1 MKLKFI
7 FKGKKVHD
15 VGYRVLLLNK
25 AMSLGVDNFNTF
37 NTSIDGIQTVIAII
51 EADAESIEEFKVFV
65 NTTMPEGA
73 ELDEISFD
81 EYKNAIPPIER
92 CMQAF
97 QMEHWG
103 KGIPIL
109 VKMLETQEKMLGNQ
123 DQMLGK
129 QDQMLGKQDQ
139 MLGKQDQMLGKQDQM
154 LGKQDQTITTIK
166 EEGDKIRGAISDHMS
181 QDVAELRDEISHIKT
196 TMAKIAS
203 KVGVAV

>member
-51 EADAESIEEFKVFV
+51 EAGAESIEEFKGFV
-65 NTTMPEGA
+65 NTTTPEGA
-73 ELDEISFD
+73 ELDEISVD

-139 MLGKQDQMLGKQDQM
+139 MLGKQDQMLGKQDQ
-154 LGKQDQTITTIK
+154 TITTIK

-181 QDVAELRDEISHIKT
+181 QDVAELRDEMKLT
-196 TMAKIAS
+196 TAEL
-203 KVGVAV
+203 VGYLNV

>member
-37 NTSIDGIQTVIAII
+37 NTFTDGIQTVIAII
-51 EADAESIEEFKVFV
+51 EAGAESIEEFKGFV
-65 NTTMPEGA
+65 NTTTPEGA
-73 ELDEISFD
+73 ELDEISVD

-109 VKMLETQEKMLGNQ
+109 VKMLE
-123 DQMLGK
+123 K
-129 QDQMLGKQDQ
+129 QDQ
-139 MLGKQDQMLGKQDQM
+139 
-154 LGKQDQTITTIK
+154 IIITIK
-166 EEGDKIRGAISDHMS
+166 EEGDKTRGAISDHMS

>member
-65 NTTMPEGA
+65 NTTMPEDA

-123 DQMLGK
+123 
-129 QDQMLGKQDQ
+129 
-139 MLGKQDQMLGKQDQM
+139 
-154 LGKQDQTITTIK
+154 
-166 EEGDKIRGAISDHMS
+166 H
-181 QDVAELRDEISHIKT
+181 
-196 TMAKIAS
+196 
-203 KVGVAV
+203 VG

>member
-51 EADAESIEEFKVFV
+51 EAGAESIEEFKVFV

-109 VKMLETQEKMLGNQ
+109 VKMLE
-123 DQMLGK
+123 K
-129 QDQMLGKQDQ
+129 QDQ
-139 MLGKQDQMLGKQDQM
+139 
-154 LGKQDQTITTIK
+154 IIITIK
-166 EEGDKIRGAISDHMS
+166 EEGDKTRGAISDHMS

>member
-7 FKGKKVHD
+7 LKGKKVHE

-37 NTSIDGIQTVIAII
+37 NTFIDGVQIVIAII
-51 EADAESIEEFKVFV
+51 DTDIESIEEFKGFV
-65 NTTMPEGA
+65 NTTTPEGA
-73 ELDEISFD
+73 ELDEINVD
-81 EYKNAIPPIER
+81 EYTNTVPPIER

-103 KGIPIL
+103 KSIPIL
-109 VKMLETQEKMLGNQ
+109 LKML
-123 DQMLGK
+123 D
-129 QDQMLGKQDQ
+129 
-139 MLGKQDQMLGKQDQM
+139 
-154 LGKQDQTITTIK
+154 KQDQTITTIK
-166 EEGDKIRGAISDHMS
+166 DEGDKTRDAISDHMS
-181 QDVAELRDEISHIKT
+181 QDIVELRDEISHMKT

>member
-7 FKGKKVHD
+7 LKGKKVHE

-37 NTSIDGIQTVIAII
+37 NTFIDGVQIVIAII
-51 EADAESIEEFKVFV
+51 DTDIESIEEFKGFV
-65 NTTMPEGA
+65 NTTTPEGA
-73 ELDEISFD
+73 ELDEISVD
-81 EYKNAIPPIER
+81 EYTNIVPPIER

-103 KGIPIL
+103 KSIPIL
-109 VKMLETQEKMLGNQ
+109 LKML
-123 DQMLGK
+123 D
-129 QDQMLGKQDQ
+129 
-139 MLGKQDQMLGKQDQM
+139 
-154 LGKQDQTITTIK
+154 KQDQTIITIK
-166 EEGDKIRGAISDHMS
+166 DEGDKTRDAISNHMS
-181 QDVAELRDEISHIKT
+181 QDVVELRDEISHMKT

>member
-65 NTTMPEGA
+65 NTTMPEDA

-123 DQMLGK
+123 N
-129 QDQMLGKQDQ
+129 Q

-203 KVGVAV
+203 KVGIAV

>member
-7 FKGKKVHD
+7 FRGKKVHD

-103 KGIPIL
+103 KGILIL
-109 VKMLETQEKMLGNQ
+109 VKMLETQENMLGN
-123 DQMLGK
+123 
-129 QDQMLGKQDQ
+129 
-139 MLGKQDQMLGKQDQM
+139 QDQMLGKQDQM

>member
-7 FKGKKVHD
+7 LKGKKVHE

-37 NTSIDGIQTVIAII
+37 NTFIDGVQIVIAII
-51 EADAESIEEFKVFV
+51 DTDIESIEEFKGFV
-65 NTTMPEGA
+65 NTTTPEGV
-73 ELDEISFD
+73 ELDEISVD
-81 EYKNAIPPIER
+81 EYTNTVPPIER

-103 KGIPIL
+103 KSIPIL
-109 VKMLETQEKMLGNQ
+109 LKML
-123 DQMLGK
+123 DK
-129 QDQMLGKQDQ
+129 QDQN
-139 MLGKQDQMLGKQDQM
+139 
-154 LGKQDQTITTIK
+154 IITIK
-166 EEGDKIRGAISDHMS
+166 DEGDKTRDAISDHMS
-181 QDVAELRDEISHIKT
+181 QDIVELRDEISHMKT

>member
-51 EADAESIEEFKVFV
+51 EAGAESIEEFKVFV

-139 MLGKQDQMLGKQDQM
+139 MLGKQDQ
-154 LGKQDQTITTIK
+154 TITTIK

>member
-7 FKGKKVHD
+7 LKGKKVHE

-37 NTSIDGIQTVIAII
+37 NTFIDGVQIVIAII
-51 EADAESIEEFKVFV
+51 DTDIESIEEFKGFV
-65 NTTMPEGA
+65 NTTTPEGA
-73 ELDEISFD
+73 ELDEISVD
-81 EYKNAIPPIER
+81 EYTNTVPPIER

-103 KGIPIL
+103 KSIPIL
-109 VKMLETQEKMLGNQ
+109 LKML
-123 DQMLGK
+123 D
-129 QDQMLGKQDQ
+129 
-139 MLGKQDQMLGKQDQM
+139 
-154 LGKQDQTITTIK
+154 KQDQTITTIK
-166 EEGDKIRGAISDHMS
+166 DEGDKTRDAISDHMS
-181 QDVAELRDEISHIKT
+181 QDIVELRDEISHMKT

>member
-51 EADAESIEEFKVFV
+51 EAGAESIEEFKVFV
-65 NTTMPEGA
+65 NTTMPEDA

-123 DQMLGK
+123 DQML
-129 QDQMLGKQDQ
+129 D
-139 MLGKQDQMLGKQDQM
+139 
-154 LGKQDQTITTIK
+154 KQDQTIITIK
-166 EEGDKIRGAISDHMS
+166 EEGSKTRGTISDHMS
-181 QDVAELRDEISHIKT
+181 QDVAELRNEISHIKT

>member
-37 NTSIDGIQTVIAII
+37 NTFTDGIQTVIAII
-51 EADAESIEEFKVFV
+51 EAGAESIEEFKGFV
-65 NTTMPEGA
+65 NTTTPEGA
-73 ELDEISFD
+73 ELDEISVD

-103 KGIPIL
+103 KGTPIL
-109 VKMLETQEKMLGNQ
+109 VKMLE
-123 DQMLGK
+123 K
-129 QDQMLGKQDQ
+129 QDQ
-139 MLGKQDQMLGKQDQM
+139 
-154 LGKQDQTITTIK
+154 IIITIK
-166 EEGDKIRGAISDHMS
+166 EEGDKTRGAISDHMS

>member
-37 NTSIDGIQTVIAII
+37 NTFTDGIQTVIAII
-51 EADAESIEEFKVFV
+51 EAGAESIEEFKGFV

-103 KGIPIL
+103 KGIPIF
-109 VKMLETQEKMLGNQ
+109 VKMLE
-123 DQMLGK
+123 K
-129 QDQMLGKQDQ
+129 QDQ
-139 MLGKQDQMLGKQDQM
+139 
-154 LGKQDQTITTIK
+154 IIITIK
-166 EEGDKIRGAISDHMS
+166 EEGDKTRGAISDHMS

-203 KVGVAV
+203 KVGVTV

>member
-37 NTSIDGIQTVIAII
+37 NTFTDGIQIVIAII
-51 EADAESIEEFKVFV
+51 EAGAESIEEFKGFV
-65 NTTMPEGA
+65 NTTTPEGA
-73 ELDEISFD
+73 ELDEISVD

-109 VKMLETQEKMLGNQ
+109 VKMLE
-123 DQMLGK
+123 K
-129 QDQMLGKQDQ
+129 QDQ
-139 MLGKQDQMLGKQDQM
+139 
-154 LGKQDQTITTIK
+154 IIITIK
-166 EEGDKIRGAISDHMS
+166 EEGDKTRGAISDHMS

>member
-7 FKGKKVHD
+7 FRGKKVHD

-51 EADAESIEEFKVFV
+51 EAGAESIEEFKVFV

-129 QDQMLGKQDQ
+129 QDQN
-139 MLGKQDQMLGKQDQM
+139 
-154 LGKQDQTITTIK
+154 ITTIK
-166 EEGDKIRGAISDHMS
+166 EEGDKTRGAISDHMS

-196 TMAKIAS
+196 KIAS

>member
-7 FKGKKVHD
+7 FKGNKVHG

-37 NTSIDGIQTVIAII
+37 NTFIDGIQIVIAII
-51 EADAESIEEFKVFV
+51 DANDESIEEFKAFV
-65 NTTMPEGA
+65 NITTPEGA
-73 ELDEISFD
+73 ELDGISFD
-81 EYKNAIPPIER
+81 EYRNGIPPIER

-109 VKMLETQEKMLGNQ
+109 VKMLETQEKMLG
-123 DQMLGK
+123 K
-129 QDQMLGKQDQ
+129 QDQMLGNQNQ
-139 MLGKQDQMLGKQDQM
+139 MVV
-154 LGKQDQTITTIK
+154 KQDQTIMAIK
-166 EEGDKIRGAISDHMS
+166 DEGDKTRSAISDHMS
-181 QDVAELRDEISHIKT
+181 QDVAELRDEISHIKI

>member
-7 FKGKKVHD
+7 LKGKKVHE

-37 NTSIDGIQTVIAII
+37 NTFIDGVQIVIAII
-51 EADAESIEEFKVFV
+51 DTDIESIEEFKGFV
-65 NTTMPEGA
+65 NMTTPEGA
-73 ELDEISFD
+73 KLDEISVD
-81 EYKNAIPPIER
+81 EYTNTVPPIER

-103 KGIPIL
+103 KSIPIL
-109 VKMLETQEKMLGNQ
+109 LKMLDN
-123 DQMLGK
+123 
-129 QDQMLGKQDQ
+129 
-139 MLGKQDQMLGKQDQM
+139 
-154 LGKQDQTITTIK
+154 QDQTITTIK
-166 EEGDKIRGAISDHMS
+166 DEGDKTRDAISDHMS
-181 QDVAELRDEISHIKT
+181 QDIVELRDEISHMKT

>member
-7 FKGKKVHD
+7 LKGKKVHE

-37 NTSIDGIQTVIAII
+37 NTFIDGVQIVIAII
-51 EADAESIEEFKVFV
+51 DTDIESIEEFKGFV
-65 NTTMPEGA
+65 NTTTLEGA
-73 ELDEISFD
+73 ELDEISVD
-81 EYKNAIPPIER
+81 EYTNTVPPIER

-103 KGIPIL
+103 KSIPIL
-109 VKMLETQEKMLGNQ
+109 LKMLDN
-123 DQMLGK
+123 
-129 QDQMLGKQDQ
+129 
-139 MLGKQDQMLGKQDQM
+139 
-154 LGKQDQTITTIK
+154 QDQTITTIK
-166 EEGDKIRGAISDHMS
+166 DEGDKTRDAISDHMS
-181 QDVAELRDEISHIKT
+181 QDIVELRDEISHMKT

>member
-7 FKGKKVHD
+7 LKGKKVHE

-37 NTSIDGIQTVIAII
+37 NTFIDGVQIVIAII
-51 EADAESIEEFKVFV
+51 DTDIESIEEFKGFV
-65 NTTMPEGA
+65 NTTTPEGA
-73 ELDEISFD
+73 ELDEISVD
-81 EYKNAIPPIER
+81 EYTNTVPPIER

-103 KGIPIL
+103 KSIPIL
-109 VKMLETQEKMLGNQ
+109 LKMLDN
-123 DQMLGK
+123 
-129 QDQMLGKQDQ
+129 
-139 MLGKQDQMLGKQDQM
+139 
-154 LGKQDQTITTIK
+154 QDQTITTIK
-166 EEGDKIRGAISDHMS
+166 DEGDKTRDAISGHMS
-181 QDVAELRDEISHIKT
+181 QDIVELRDEISHMKT

>member
-7 FKGKKVHD
+7 LKGKKVHE

-37 NTSIDGIQTVIAII
+37 NTFIDGVQIVIAII
-51 EADAESIEEFKVFV
+51 DTDIESIEEFKGFV
-65 NTTMPEGA
+65 NTTIPEGV
-73 ELDEISFD
+73 ELDEISVD
-81 EYKNAIPPIER
+81 EYTNTVPPIER

-103 KGIPIL
+103 KSIPIL
-109 VKMLETQEKMLGNQ
+109 LKML
-123 DQMLGK
+123 D
-129 QDQMLGKQDQ
+129 
-139 MLGKQDQMLGKQDQM
+139 
-154 LGKQDQTITTIK
+154 KQDQTIITIK
-166 EEGDKIRGAISDHMS
+166 DEGDKTRDAISDHMS
-181 QDVAELRDEISHIKT
+181 QDIVELRDEISHMKT

>member
-37 NTSIDGIQTVIAII
+37 NTFTDGIQIVIAII
-51 EADAESIEEFKVFV
+51 EAGAESIEEFKGFV
-65 NTTMPEGA
+65 NTTTPEGA
-73 ELDEISFD
+73 ELDEISVD

-103 KGIPIL
+103 KGMPIL
-109 VKMLETQEKMLGNQ
+109 VKMLETQEKML
-123 DQMLGK
+123 DK
-129 QDQMLGKQDQ
+129 QDQMLD
-139 MLGKQDQMLGKQDQM
+139 
-154 LGKQDQTITTIK
+154 KQDQTIITIK
-166 EEGDKIRGAISDHMS
+166 EEGDKTRGAISDHMS

>member
-51 EADAESIEEFKVFV
+51 EAGAESIEEFKVFV

-139 MLGKQDQMLGKQDQM
+139 MLGKQDQI

>member
-15 VGYRVLLLNK
+15 VGYCVLLLNK

-51 EADAESIEEFKVFV
+51 EAGAESIEEFKVFV

-139 MLGKQDQMLGKQDQM
+139 MLGKQDQMLGKQDQ
-154 LGKQDQTITTIK
+154 TITTIK

>member
-37 NTSIDGIQTVIAII
+37 NTSIDEIQTVIAII
-51 EADAESIEEFKVFV
+51 EAGAESIEEFKVFV

-139 MLGKQDQMLGKQDQM
+139 I

-166 EEGDKIRGAISDHMS
+166 EEGDKTRGAISDHMS

>member
-7 FKGKKVHD
+7 LKGKKVHE

-37 NTSIDGIQTVIAII
+37 NTFINGVQIVIAII
-51 EADAESIEEFKVFV
+51 DTDIELIEEFKGFV
-65 NTTMPEGA
+65 NTTTPEGA
-73 ELDEISFD
+73 ELDEISVD
-81 EYKNAIPPIER
+81 EYTNTVPPIER

-103 KGIPIL
+103 KSIPIL
-109 VKMLETQEKMLGNQ
+109 LKML
-123 DQMLGK
+123 D
-129 QDQMLGKQDQ
+129 
-139 MLGKQDQMLGKQDQM
+139 
-154 LGKQDQTITTIK
+154 KQDQTIITIK
-166 EEGDKIRGAISDHMS
+166 DEGDKTRYAISDHMS
-181 QDVAELRDEISHIKT
+181 QDIVELRDEISHMKT

>member
-139 MLGKQDQMLGKQDQM
+139 MLGKQDQ
-154 LGKQDQTITTIK
+154 TITTIK

>member
-7 FKGKKVHD
+7 LKGKKVHE

-37 NTSIDGIQTVIAII
+37 NTFIDGVQIVIAII
-51 EADAESIEEFKVFV
+51 DTDIESIEEFKGFV
-65 NTTMPEGA
+65 NTTTPEGA
-73 ELDEISFD
+73 KLDEISVD
-81 EYKNAIPPIER
+81 EYTNTVPPIER

-103 KGIPIL
+103 KSIPIL
-109 VKMLETQEKMLGNQ
+109 LKMLDN
-123 DQMLGK
+123 
-129 QDQMLGKQDQ
+129 
-139 MLGKQDQMLGKQDQM
+139 
-154 LGKQDQTITTIK
+154 QDQTITTIK
-166 EEGDKIRGAISDHMS
+166 DEGDKTRDAISDHMS
-181 QDVAELRDEISHIKT
+181 QDIVELRDEISHMKT

>member
-51 EADAESIEEFKVFV
+51 EAGAESIEEFKVFV

-139 MLGKQDQMLGKQDQM
+139 MLGKQDQN
-154 LGKQDQTITTIK
+154 ITTIK
-166 EEGDKIRGAISDHMS
+166 EEGDKTRGAISDHMS

>member
-7 FKGKKVHD
+7 LKGKKVHE

-37 NTSIDGIQTVIAII
+37 NTFIDGVQIVIAII
-51 EADAESIEEFKVFV
+51 DTDIESIEEFKGFV
-65 NTTMPEGA
+65 NTTTPEGV
-73 ELDEISFD
+73 ELDEISVD
-81 EYKNAIPPIER
+81 EYTNTVPPIER

-103 KGIPIL
+103 KSIPIL
-109 VKMLETQEKMLGNQ
+109 LKMLDN
-123 DQMLGK
+123 
-129 QDQMLGKQDQ
+129 
-139 MLGKQDQMLGKQDQM
+139 
-154 LGKQDQTITTIK
+154 QDQTITTIK
-166 EEGDKIRGAISDHMS
+166 DEGDKTRDAISDHMS
-181 QDVAELRDEISHIKT
+181 QDIVELRDEISHMKT